1 MSDYGYPKFAWMARV
16 AEDDR
21 MTDTHRLIL
30 VYCALQ
36 YVKGAD
42 EVFSVRQT
50 TVAAKLHMHVN
61 TVANALRRGREWGW
75 LQQVAQRERGRG
87 GQADIHRIT
96 TAAVPTPESGYVP
109 TPSCGLDEE
118 VPTPGSG
125 STHTPSEKYPH
136 DGVEVPTRRNAPTS
150 EKTPPTGFIYRVNDP
165 GLKLQGGAR
174 ARGAPPERAWQVL
187 DFDNFREPPKVCD
200 DHPYGTKGS
209 CIACKVAR
217 QRNELWWQEA
227 TAYFE
232 EGEP

>member
-118 VPTPGSG
+118 
-125 STHTPSEKYPH
+125 YPH
-136 DGVEVPTRRNAPTS
+136 REVEVPTRPVRSTHTTVWKYPHGATLLPA
-150 EKTPPTGFIYRVNDP
+150 KRPP
-165 GLKLQGGAR
+165 LQGLYTGLMIQ
-174 ARGAPPERAWQVL
+174 G
-187 DFDNFREPPKVCD
+187 
-200 DHPYGTKGS
+200 
-209 CIACKVAR
+209 
-217 QRNELWWQEA
+217 
-227 TAYFE
+227 
-232 EGEP
+232 